1 MISIN
6 DSISAL
12 VNVLKKSNSDI
23 IIKYEALN
31 KKEML
36 FLKKLYV
43 ENIKP
48 YYNVNRTANYID
60 RKGKEIIIGENTS
73 KKSVSA

>member
-1 MISIN
+1 M
-6 DSISAL
+6 
-12 VNVLKKSNSDI
+12 KKKTTYI
-23 IIKYEALN
+23 
-31 KKEML
+31 
-36 FLKKLYV
+36 LKKLYI